1 MEDMQGAWSKYLD
14 NLYREQ
20 SKLYADI
27 QSARELGLS
36 EFDIKRNL
44 VQGAK
49 VSRKEANAIMDG
61 RFYPTAATRE
71 LAKEINAMRKAEGR
85 ISVENK
91 VSFGEFNRMSS
102 ERMNEPLA
110 RSAPSEEKPVAPLP
124 SSLPPG
130 FNLDPVQAPA
140 PASAPSSLP
149 PGFNLDPLSS
159 LPVPQLPQPTQ
170 TASSKVSP
178 IVLGNDPAT
187 QALAQQLG
195 RT

>member
-1 MEDMQGAWSKYLD
+1 
-14 NLYREQ
+14 
-20 SKLYADI
+20 
-27 QSARELGLS
+27 
-36 EFDIKRNL
+36 
-44 VQGAK
+44 
-49 VSRKEANAIMDG
+49 MDG
-61 RFYPTAATRE
+61 RFFPTTASRE
-71 LAKEINAMRKAEGR
+71 LAKDINAMRNAEGR
-85 ISVENK
+85 TAVENR
-91 VSFGEFNRMSS
+91 VSFEDFNRMSS

-110 RSAPSEEKPVAPLP
+110 RSNPSEERPVAPLP

-140 PASAPSSLP
+140 PAPSALP
-149 PGFNLDPLSS
+149 QGFTLDPLSS
-159 LPVPQLPQPTQ
+159 LPAPQLPQPTQ